1 MPHALDAFPTV
12 RQAGAALRPL
22 ALLLP
27 LALAALGA
35 QAQEVTIKFSH
46 FLAPNS
52 NFHKGVAEP
61 WCAALSKDSG
71 GRIKCQMYP
80 ALQLGGTP
88 PQLVD
93 QVKNGVSDVVWTSPS
108 YSTGRFPATE
118 ALELPFSLP
127 PGGLAG
133 SKAMWEYYQKH
144 GQNDFK
150 DFKVLAIFSA
160 SNVVMSTASKPILTV
175 DGFKGVKLRSPS
187 RFAALFLTA
196 LGGTPVNMPIAQVT
210 EGISKGVIDG
220 AMAPWEVLPATKIDE
235 VTKYHMEGQ
244 PNQPGFTQTP
254 MAILMNKARYE
265 GLPADLKAVIDKH
278 SGATL
283 VELTG
288 KVWDQG
294 NDEARKKM
302 TAQGNKVLVIKPED
316 YEAMKKAAAS
326 VEADWIKQATAK
338 GLDGARLAADVHAIG
353 ARHLK

>member
-1 MPHALDAFPTV
+1 MTIRLGALAC
-12 RQAGAALRPL
+12 AA
-22 ALLLP
+22 ATLLLG
-27 LALAALGA
+27 ALPA
-35 QAQEVTIKFSH
+35 QAQVTTIKFSH

-52 NFHKGVAEP
+52 NFHKNVAEP
-61 WCAALSKDSG
+61 WCAAIEKDSG
-71 GRIKCQMYP
+71 GKLKCQLYP

-88 PQLVD
+88 PQLAD
-93 QVKNGVSDVVWTSPS
+93 QVKNGVADVVWTSPS
-108 YSTGRFPATE
+108 YSTGRFPRTE

-144 GQNDFK
+144 GQEDFK

-187 RFAALFLTA
+187 RFSSLFLTA

-210 EGISKGVIDG
+210 ESVSKGVIDG

-254 MAILMNKARYE
+254 MAVLMNKAKFE
-265 GLPADLKAVIDKH
+265 SLPADLKAVIDKH
-278 SGATL
+278 SGAAL

-288 KVWDQG
+288 KVWDTG

-302 TAQGNKVLVIKPED
+302 TAQGNKVLVIKDAD
-316 YEAMKKAAAS
+316 YAAMKTAAAS

-338 GLDGARLAADVHAIG
+338 GLDGKKLAAEVHAIG
-353 ARHLK
+353 AKYMSK

>member
-1 MPHALDAFPTV
+1 MCSSDL
-12 RQAGAALRPL
+12 
-22 ALLLP
+22 
-27 LALAALGA
+27 
-35 QAQEVTIKFSH
+35 E
-46 FLAPNS
+46 
-52 NFHKGVAEP
+52 
-61 WCAALSKDSG
+61 KDSG
-71 GRIKCQMYP
+71 GKLKCQIYP

-93 QVKNGVSDVVWTSPS
+93 QVKNGVADVVWTSPS
-108 YSTGRFPATE
+108 YSTGRFPRTE
-118 ALELPFSLP
+118 ALELPFTLP
-127 PGGLAG
+127 PGGLNG
-133 SKAMWEYYQKH
+133 SKAMWEYYQKNA
-144 GQNDFK
+144 QEDFK

-187 RFAALFLTA
+187 RFSSLFLSA

-210 EGISKGVIDG
+210 ESVSKGVIDG

-244 PNQPGFTQTP
+244 PGQPGFTQTP
-254 MAILMNKARYE
+254 MAVLMNKAKFE

-278 SGATL
+278 SGTAL

-302 TAQGNKVLVIKPED
+302 SGQGNKILVIKNE
-316 YEAMKKAAAS
+316 E
-326 VEADWIKQATAK
+326 
-338 GLDGARLAADVHAIG
+338 IG
-353 ARHLK
+353 RAHV